1 MVIFHTWIYANEVT
15 QGGSLDS
22 CWMGA
27 GHARKTNYVILD
39 EALDLVV
46 SADPEIEFNHVG
58 NQ

>member
-1 MVIFHTWIYANEVT
+1 MTASILF
-15 QGGSLDS
+15 
-22 CWMGA
+22 MA
-27 GHARKTNYVILD
+27 GNIPSRKTNYVILD